1 MPTLSAIGC
10 IVGTEESLTKQK
22 KKGGGGKEASV
33 NYSVKWK
40 ERKSSASTWFSSG
53 NG

>member
-1 MPTLSAIGC
+1 MLTLSAIGC

-22 KKGGGGKEASV
+22 KGGGKEASV

-40 ERKSSASTWFSSG
+40 ERKSSASTWFSSD